1 MGGFVRSGRG
11 ERLVYAD
18 GAARSVAVGMVSLM
32 RLTSYTNYAL
42 RTLMYAAL
50 AHPRLVRVQDVADAF
65 GISKTHLVKC
75 VHHLGMWGYLINQRG
90 RNGGFRLA
98 RAPETI
104 RVGEIV
110 RLTEEG
116 FGATRSAD
124 VGTSILRLVDTVVRA
139 QVAFLDVLDRYT
151 IADITDNASDLNAS
165 LGLDVDRAA

>member
-1 MGGFVRSGRG
+1 
-11 ERLVYAD
+11 
-18 GAARSVAVGMVSLM
+18 M

-65 GISKTHLVKC
+65 GISRTHLVKC

-98 RAPETI
+98 RPAAEI
-104 RVGEIV
+104 SVAEIV
-110 RLTEEG
+110 RHTEEG
-116 FGATRSAD
+116 FSSVRTGEGDTAVA
-124 VGTSILRLVDTVVRA
+124 RLIDTVQRA
-139 QVAFLDVLDRYT
+139 QSAFLSVLEGHT
-151 IADITDNASDLNAS
+151 IADITANQSELRRV

>member
-1 MGGFVRSGRG
+1 
-11 ERLVYAD
+11 
-18 GAARSVAVGMVSLM
+18 M

-65 GISKTHLVKC
+65 GISRTHLVKC

-98 RAPETI
+98 RPASAI
-104 RVGEIV
+104 DLAEIV
-110 RLTEEG
+110 RRTEEG
-116 FGATRSAD
+116 FSPGRCGSGEGDAEAAVR
-124 VGTSILRLVDTVVRA
+124 RLVDTVQRA
-139 QVAFLDVLDRYT
+139 QSAFLDVLAGYT
-151 IADITDNASDLNAS
+151 IADIVDNREELGRV